1 MSEAPSGRPQ
11 ARVHST
17 CNGFSVSSDNRAP
30 VDRDGPVIR
39 KSIGP
44 PVSRPPATFYITEC
58 GGINPVAALIIVL
71 ALLSLVLQ

>member
-1 MSEAPSGRPQ
+1 MSETCRPD

-17 CNGFSVSSDNRAP
+17 CDGSFIFDDRHAP
-30 VDRDGPVIR
+30 TDRDGPVIR

-44 PVSRPPATFYITEC
+44 PVSRPPAMFYVTEC
-58 GGINPVAALIIVL
+58 GGINPVTALIIIL